1 MHKSPEAFRTIS
13 EVAEALETPAHVL
26 RFWETR
32 FPQIRPVKRAG
43 GRRYYRPSDVALLSG
58 IKRLLHEEGMT
69 IRGVQKVLREQG
81 IRHVAGLGHEV
92 TPEEEALEAA
102 MPERLDAEPDPVS
115 PEQAGE
121 ATVHALRSA
130 LGESADTA
138 DSDAAETGQ
147 SARVIAFPLDT
158 TKETEVPDHDPRQ
171 IAFPGF
177 EPEDELVQPVE
188 SPELTAEEEEAP
200 FAFDVPPDADP
211 LPAPVTRLDLPAAA
225 TAPATGAAD
234 ELRTEEQD
242 DPGAEATALS
252 FRAAGGRR
260 TITAAGS
267 DNEAAAAPSPET
279 PAPGSAEEA
288 PPLPAATIAARLRAL
303 PPGRLADRHEA
314 LSALSQQIAALR
326 ARLSQ
331 QSAPPQRSGL

>member
-1 MHKSPEAFRTIS
+1 MDKSPEAFRTIS

-102 MPERLDAEPDPVS
+102 MPQRLDAEPDPVS
-115 PEQAGE
+115 PEEAGE

-130 LGESADTA
+130 LGESADSAVATDGEA
-138 DSDAAETGQ
+138 GENAETGQ
-147 SARVIAFPLDT
+147 GARVIAFPLDT

-177 EPEDELVQPVE
+177 EPEEELVQPVE
-188 SPELTAEEEEAP
+188 APETAAAEEEEAP
-200 FAFDVPPDADP
+200 FAFDVPEETSPPSA
-211 LPAPVTRLDLPAAA
+211 AVTRLDLPASAPEAVAPEQTAA
-225 TAPATGAAD
+225 EPEPGEAAERLAETSADTPAFPDTEASGAY
-234 ELRTEEQD
+234 
-242 DPGAEATALS
+242 PAEA
-252 FRAAGGRR
+252 
-260 TITAAGS
+260 
-267 DNEAAAAPSPET
+267 
-279 PAPGSAEEA
+279 
-288 PPLPAATIAARLRAL
+288 LPAATLAARLRAM
-303 PPGRLADRHEA
+303 PPGSLSDRHEA
-314 LSALSQQIAALR
+314 LSALSQHIAALR

-331 QSAPPQRSGL
+331 QSAPPQPPGL